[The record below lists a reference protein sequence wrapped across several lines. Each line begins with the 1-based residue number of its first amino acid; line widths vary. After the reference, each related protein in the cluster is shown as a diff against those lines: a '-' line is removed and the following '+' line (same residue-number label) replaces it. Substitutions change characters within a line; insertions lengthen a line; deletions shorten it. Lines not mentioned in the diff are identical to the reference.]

1 MTDAIVSRIE
11 RRQRIERR
19 RIGFIGLGVM
29 LACLAATV
37 VILLLG
43 MSGAHGISG
52 SSLHELSQLHW
63 VPAS

>member
-52 SSLHELSQLHW
+52 PSLHGLGNHHRVL
-63 VPAS
+63 AS

>member
-11 RRQRIERR
+11 RRQRIQRR

-37 VILLLG
+37 VILLIG
-43 MSGAHGISG
+43 MARAHGVSG
-52 SSLHELSQLHW
+52 SLHGLYQLHQ
-63 VPAS
+63 VLAS